1 MTTESAAEAAPEV
14 VADAGPL
21 IHLDELACLD
31 LLDDFPLV
39 AVPEQVW
46 HEVSV
51 HRPGVLSDPPGSWLR
66 REVEIPSDKGFQTL
80 VKSFALDLGEQAAI
94 SLLPQYPRSVFLTDD
109 TAARLA
115 AKTLGYRAHGTLGI
129 VLRAIRRLQRTK
141 DDVLHLLRNLPQFST
156 LHLRDELR
164 EDIIRSVKTESY
176 RSF

>member
-1 MTTESAAEAAPEV
+1 MTTETTAAPPEV

-46 HEVSV
+46 LEVSQ
-51 HRPGVLSDPPGSWLR
+51 HRPDALSKPPGSWMR
-66 REVEIPSDKGFQTL
+66 RKVEIPSDKGFLTL

-141 DDVLHLLRNLPQFST
+141 DEVLDILQNLPKLST